1 MKIRYGRGDYIFTL
15 CKYTECAIFGMRK
28 RIVATLT
35 CMASRLRTRRG
46 YSKVQP
52 SKGWLVNG
60 LEITVIYSDRKDD
73 ERRIISAW
81 RAEPHERRY
90 YWKNIEGDE

>member
-1 MKIRYGRGDYIFTL
+1 MRRARMKIRYGRGDYIFTL

-28 RIVATLT
+28 RIVATL
-35 CMASRLRTRRG
+35 
-46 YSKVQP
+46 
-52 SKGWLVNG
+52 
-60 LEITVIYSDRKDD
+60 KDD